1 MKLQYNKYQF
11 KNPALTIKSIFK
23 LLFIL
28 YPKKLFYLY
37 KRWLIKLH
45 NVDNDKPYPELED
58 FNDDY
63 LYPLLDDIYYTK
75 TGIIKN
81 FVKQPQDIAY
91 EMIREMYKLSVPKF
105 DIKKDKEGSG
115 FDMHYLPSNICDA
128 IYDRY
133 KIIMNKLY
141 GEYYVKSM
149 AYDLLSYSP
158 CSNIS
163 AVRLKLKNPNL
174 EYDWN
179 KNKRKLKK
187 YFEFIHIKKNDK
199 NSLIKA
205 YNRINEIVRE
215 DIDKF
220 YTIENGRKEFEYKE
234 DIEKL
239 KVGDKV
245 DGVVV
250 KFGDHESVTT
260 SGTILSI
267 ENKYSDDKDYYK
279 ATIKLDN
286 PLKFDFDP
294 YIKCSID
301 MKDKLIYSFR
311 SIPEFEDLKFNIGGS
326 MEFRNNDPTFS
337 LNGYKNRKFIYT
349 IFE

>member
-1 MKLQYNKYQF
+1 MKLNYNKYHS
-11 KNPALTIKSIFK
+11 KNPMLILRSIFR

-45 NVDNDKPYPELED
+45 NVDNDKPYPELD
-58 FNDDY
+58 NFNNDY
-63 LYPLLDDIYYTK
+63 LYPLIDDIYYTK
-75 TGIIKN
+75 CDIRKGFI
-81 FVKQPQDIAY
+81 KQPEDIAY
-91 EMIREMYKLSVPKF
+91 EMIQEMYKLSVPKF
-105 DIKKDKEGSG
+105 DIRKDKEGRS

-133 KIIMNKLY
+133 KEIMNKLY

-149 AYDLLSYSP
+149 AFDVLSYSP
-158 CSNIS
+158 CSNLS
-163 AVRLKLKNPNL
+163 TVRQKLKEPNL
-174 EYDWN
+174 EYDWG

-199 NSLIKA
+199 KSIINA
-205 YNRINEIVRE
+205 YNKINEIVKE
-215 DIDKF
+215 DIDKY
-220 YTIENGRKEFEYKE
+220 YTIENGKKEFEYKE

-239 KVGDKV
+239 KIGDKV
-245 DGVVV
+245 DDVVV
-250 KFGDHESVTT
+250 KFGDNKSVTT
-260 SGTILSI
+260 SGSILSI
-267 ENKYSDDKDYYK
+267 DNKYSNGKDYYR

-286 PLKFDFDP
+286 PLQFDFDP
-294 YIKCSID
+294 YIKCSIN
-301 MKDKLIYSFR
+301 MKDKLIDTFR

-326 MEFRNNDPTFS
+326 MEFYDDDPTFS
-337 LNGYKNRKFIYT
+337 LNGYKNRKYIYM